1 MALVGSAAYR
11 TGADVSDVS
20 EAPRLRAFR
29 GLSVAESAGRDS
41 HGSDVT
47 FWSQTIFLF
56 KVQRG
61 PASKFRDSRIFI
73 HSARLEKS
81 SASGTEL
88 RAAAQGTTGGWLGG
102 GERAAPTLDVQHF
115 LRALHRIGPDE
126 TFV

>member
-81 SASGTEL
+81 RVLRALSTEL
-88 RAAAQGTTGGWLGG
+88 RAAAQGTGGWGG
-102 GERAAPTLDVQHF
+102 AR
-115 LRALHRIGPDE
+115 GPRLLLTSS
-126 TFV
+126 TFCGLYTV